1 MWAGSV
7 RSSERKK
14 GRGVGWE
21 EGQGG
26 AGALIGSPA
35 LSVQVQPSVHHIH
48 VRAGEGVREARE
60 APINA
65 PPITAG
71 RLSAIGDQLVVSG
84 KVDERRQKP
93 DSFIY
98 YLEAFLCFS
107 PFLLSFLESKP
118 DFSCC
123 FFFFSP
129 PRRPSVSSSLGLQV
143 ICRPHSHK
151 VQRCDGEPAGG
162 LL

>member
-14 GRGVGWE
+14 G
-21 EGQGG
+21 GG
-26 AGALIGSPA
+26 GGLGGGPGRSWGSYRLPA
-35 LSVQVQPSVHHIH
+35 LSVQVQPSVRRIH

-71 RLSAIGDQLVVSG
+71 RSSAIGDQLVVSG
-84 KVDERRQKP
+84 KVDERRRKP
-93 DSFIY
+93 DSFIN
-98 YLEAFLCFS
+98 YLEPFLCFS
-107 PFLLSFLESKP
+107 PFLLSFFGIKARL
-118 DFSCC
+118 FM
-123 FFFFSP
+123 FFFSPP

-151 VQRCDGEPAGG
+151 VRRCDGEPAGG

>member
-1 MWAGSV
+1 MPGRSWGSY
-7 RSSERKK
+7 R
-14 GRGVGWE
+14 
-21 EGQGG
+21 
-26 AGALIGSPA
+26 LPA
-35 LSVQVQPSVHHIH
+35 LSVQVQPSVRRIH

-84 KVDERRQKP
+84 KVDERRRKP

-98 YLEAFLCFS
+98 YLEPFLCFS

-118 DFSCC
+118 VFSCC
-123 FFFFSP
+123 FFP
-129 PRRPSVSSSLGLQV
+129 LQD
-143 ICRPHSHK
+143 
-151 VQRCDGEPAGG
+151 VQA
-162 LL
+162 